1 MITVILMPG
10 RMKTLGFCFTPATN
24 WGDQGNGSTESRHEK
39 PPVPSERHS
48 HHTVFAF
55 VRVLAFACVA
65 MVLPMLH
72 VIINT

>member
-1 MITVILMPG
+1 
-10 RMKTLGFCFTPATN
+10 
-24 WGDQGNGSTESRHEK
+24 
-39 PPVPSERHS
+39 VPSERHS